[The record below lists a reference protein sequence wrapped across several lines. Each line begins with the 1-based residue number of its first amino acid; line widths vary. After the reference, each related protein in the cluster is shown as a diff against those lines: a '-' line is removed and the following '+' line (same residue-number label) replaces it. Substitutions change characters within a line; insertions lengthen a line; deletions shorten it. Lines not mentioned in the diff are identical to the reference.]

1 MATRAVAGTGERKVQ
16 FLENAMGKQY
26 VENTTDSPLWVG
38 GRLIP
43 PGEGREVEI
52 AEDAPPP
59 VEDAPVD
66 PDAALHELLEGNVAA
81 VIAGLEG
88 LGMDTLKRLNDLE
101 TEGKARKGV
110 LEALADAQIKLADEA
125 LTSDPL

>member
-1 MATRAVAGTGERKVQ
+1 
-16 FLENAMGKQY
+16 MGKQY

-81 VIAGLEG
+81 VTAGLEG
-88 LGMDTLKRLNDLE
+88 LGIDTLKRLQELE
-101 TEGKARKGV
+101 QEADTGKNRKGV
-110 LEALADAQIKLADEA
+110 LEALANAIIKLADEA
-125 LTSDPL
+125 LKSDPL